1 MPRPT
6 SVTIL
11 ALAVLCLSLF
21 NVLGV
26 VSGIQRY
33 AFLSQLPLS
42 LPPVYRLGSRAVW
55 SVAFGGLAVGLWRL
69 KQWSRVGTLAAFTLY
84 VAQSWFDRF
93 FFSRSDF
100 ARETIPFSL
109 ALTAIGLVLVWGI
122 LLRRKVRQS
131 FSA

>member
-11 ALAVLCLSLF
+11 ALAVLCLAAF
-21 NVLGV
+21 NLLGA
-26 VSGIQRY
+26 VSGLQRY
-33 AFLSQLPLS
+33 AFLSHLLLS
-42 LPPVYRLGSRAVW
+42 LPLPYRIGSRMVW
-55 SVAFGGLAVGLWRL
+55 SAGFGALTVGLWRL
-69 KQWSRVGTLAAFTLY
+69 RQWGRVGTLAAFSLY
-84 VAQSWFDRF
+84 AAQGWFDRLV
-93 FFSRSDF
+93 FSRSDY

-109 ALTAIGLVLVWGI
+109 MLTVIGLAWVWGV

>member
-21 NVLGV
+21 NLLGA
-26 VSGIQRY
+26 VSGLQRY

-42 LPPVYRLGSRAVW
+42 LPPAYRLGSRAVW
-55 SVAFGGLAVGLWRL
+55 SVIFGVLAAGLWRL
-69 KQWSRVGTLAAFTLY
+69 RRWGRLGTLAAFTLY
-84 VAQSWFDRF
+84 AAQGWFDRLMF
-93 FFSRSDF
+93 AQSDY
-100 ARETIPFSL
+100 AQITRPFSL
-109 ALTAIGLVLVWGI
+109 LLTLISLAVVWGI